1 MSTLNTKLRR
11 DLWRLKGQVATI
23 ALVLACAF
31 MSMLML
37 RSSWQSLLAAR
48 DSYYGQQRF
57 GDVFAKLVR
66 APDAVAQDL
75 VAIPGVKLVY
85 PRLVQDV
92 MVPME
97 GEPDPVTGRIVSL
110 PDDGVPALCG
120 IYLRAGR
127 LPRVGSV
134 DEAVVLEQFAKAHE
148 LQLGDRIDV
157 VMEGRLRPVQVVGI
171 ALSPEFVLAM
181 SGREAMPDNR
191 RFVVLWMSRRGIEPV
206 FRMDGAFDD
215 VVLQLEPT
223 ASRPDVLA
231 AVDRVLAPYGG
242 FHAIGRDKQMS
253 NFALSS
259 ELGMLRTL
267 ALVIPTIFLAVAAF
281 LVNVVVSRLV
291 FLERTQIAVLKA
303 LGFTDRRIAFHYLGL
318 VASVVAIASVLGV
331 FAGARSARWMTD
343 LYADFYSFP
352 TRLYRLDASL
362 VITTVA
368 IGLAAAVLGA
378 LGAVR
383 RTTRMPP
390 AQAMR
395 PPAPLDYRRSI
406 LEVLRIDRLVGPSAM
421 MVVREIE
428 RRPLRFVMST
438 MGIALG
444 ISIFLL
450 GRFSWDSFDHL
461 MNDTFLREH
470 REDLVVSFRR
480 TRPASAVQELAHLPG
495 VEATEGQRIVPV
507 RFREGTRWR
516 DSMIIGLPD
525 QPLLRHVLHRGRSP
539 IAIPAEGVVMTDEL
553 ALRLGVRVGD
563 TIEAELLEGAWPTRS
578 VLVAGLVDE
587 PFGMQAYAS
596 ATWLSGLL
604 REDSRVSAVLLAVED
619 GRVDEVRGR
628 LKDLPE
634 VIGVSSTS
642 HAIDLYR
649 AQTGESMLF
658 MTIVLTLSAAAI
670 AVGVVYNNARIALS
684 LRSRDLAS
692 LRVLGFTRSEISGV
706 LLGEL
711 GLQVLVGIPLGLW
724 LGTWGSHLFAA
735 SMDREAFRFPVII
748 SDHTYAVAAVIALV
762 SGLAS
767 ALLVRRHLDR
777 LDLVGVLKSSE

>member
-1 MSTLNTKLRR
+1 MSALNTKLRR

-92 MVPME
+92 MIPMA

-127 LPRVGSV
+127 LPQVGSV
-134 DEAVVLEQFAKAHE
+134 DEAVVLEQFATAHE
-148 LQLGDRIDV
+148 LKLGDRIDV

-215 VVLQLEPT
+215 VVLQLERT
-223 ASRPDVLA
+223 ASLPDVLA

-242 FHAIGRDKQMS
+242 FHAIGRDKQIS

-281 LVNVVVSRLV
+281 LVNVVISRLV

-303 LGFTDRRIAFHYLGL
+303 LGFTDRRIAIHYLAL
-318 VASVVAIASVLGV
+318 VASVVAIASLLGIS
-331 FAGARSARWMTD
+331 AGARSARWMTD

-352 TRLYRLDASL
+352 TRLYRFDASL

-495 VEATEGQRIVPV
+495 VEATEGQRVVPV
-507 RFREGTRWR
+507 RFRAGTHWR

-525 QPLLRHVLHRGRSP
+525 QPLLRHVLHRGRTP
-539 IAIPAEGVVMTDEL
+539 IALPTEGVVMTDEL

-563 TIEAELLEGAWPTRS
+563 MVEAELLEGTWPTRS

-587 PFGMQAYAS
+587 PFGMQAYGS

-604 REDSRVSAVLLAVED
+604 REDPRVSAVLLAVED
-619 GRVDEVRGR
+619 GRMDAVREQ

-642 HAIDLYR
+642 HAIEQYR

-711 GLQVLVGIPLGLW
+711 ALQVIVGIPLGLW

-767 ALLVRRHLDR
+767 ALLVRRQLDR
-777 LDLVGVLKSSE
+777 LDLVSVLKSSE